1 MKIRNI
7 PAAKIIFSKQD
18 RKEILNRMDF
28 CLKNGALSDGRYTR
42 EFEDKWAGYVGTKH
56 AVAVSSGS
64 SAIEISMRILNIKD
78 KEVLVPANTFT
89 ATAVSVLL
97 AGGNVR
103 FVDINP
109 DTFSLGIKSLENKA
123 SRKTAG
129 MIIVH
134 IGGII
139 TPEIKAIRK
148 WCVRNGLW
156 LFEDCAHAHGSALG
170 GQRAGEFGIA
180 GAYSFFA
187 TKVITSGEGGMIVTN
202 NRDFAEKARL
212 IRNHGKPKPWVSYH
226 THIGS
231 NWRMSELNAAV
242 GLTHLNRLEEF
253 IEYREKIAGIYT
265 ESLREVPEVKII
277 LPCAKS
283 SWYKYIVILPK
294 RINRGKLKASL
305 KKKGINLAGEVYET
319 PLHLQP
325 IFKKH
330 SRERFLIAE
339 DICAR
344 HICLPLYYGMA
355 YREAEFLADAV
366 KTEIVN
372 RRNLR

>member
-109 DTFSLGIKSLENKA
+109 DTFSLSIKSLENKA
-123 SRKTAG
+123 SRKTTG
-129 MIIVH
+129 IIIVH

-170 GQRAGEFGIA
+170 GQSAGAFGIA

-253 IEYREKIAGIYT
+253 IEYREKIAGVYT
-265 ESLREVPEVKII
+265 ESLKEVPEVKII
-277 LPCAKS
+277 LPYAKS

-305 KKKGINLAGEVYET
+305 KKRGINLAGEVYET

-355 YREAEFLADAV
+355 YREAELLADAV

-372 RRNLR
+372 WRNLR